1 MSRDC
6 GSKYEF
12 YAKLNSNIILKIKL
26 SELNQYIDAL
36 IQLCGQNIE
45 SLDIDRRATVL
56 ADFISTD
63 VSYAAATA
71 KKFQLGILKDRN
83 YFESVKPKGYCVL
96 FAMVACKEQLIV
108 KHVADNE
115 LRANK
120 RKRKYY
126 IGKIS
131 DCNFQRREV
140 FNYTNLD
147 DSILLTT
154 FVRDLLNDQS
164 LCEEDKRVLN
174 YMLRRL
180 VQKKCH
186 EGDDEYY
193 LSSSCFIALMNACG
207 VGKNYALFQG
217 APDIL
222 RGDDDGDRTV
232 WLAGAENLDFS
243 IPEILHRIQY
253 TTVVHYKNHAWLQPN
268 VTSKDI
274 KELLFYLVKHLCLV
288 YYGGINIDKNTSY
301 MVEGCSSQ
309 IECGT
314 IVNSSNDSSV
324 LGTEVHSPPLIVES
338 TVTAVNS
345 SNDSSVLGTEVH
357 SPPLIVESTVTA
369 VNSSNDSSVLG
380 TEVHSPPLTVE
391 SNVTAV
397 ESAFVSDAFHALNRI
412 ESESDSNSSDHNPP
426 ETIFSWIDNN
436 DLASMLN
443 RFVLPVPIIKKVYSL
458 GRDHHCYLSI
468 ANLNLGGK
476 RKCVVCQ
483 KQTRS
488 ICGSCF
494 IFKGHHLGNIFP
506 VCDMRRCK
514 LTKKL
519 VITSECKLAHER
531 SSC

>member
-1 MSRDC
+1 MLYFTVPTFKIIRMSSDR
-6 GSKYEF
+6 GSNYEF

-26 SELNQYIDAL
+26 NELNQYINEV
-36 IQLCGQNIE
+36 IQLCGQNLE
-45 SLDIDRRATVL
+45 GFSIDSRTEVL
-56 ADFISTD
+56 RDFISND
-63 VSYAAATA
+63 ASYAEATA
-71 KKFQLGILKDRN
+71 KKFQLGILIDKN
-83 YFESVKPKGYCVL
+83 YFYSIKPKGYCVL

-115 LRANK
+115 LQETK

-131 DCNFQRREV
+131 DCNFQRVDV
-140 FNYTNLD
+140 FNYTNEN

-154 FVRDLLNDQS
+154 FVRDLLNDQT
-164 LCEEDKRVLN
+164 LCEEDKKVLN
-174 YMLRRL
+174 YMLHRL
-180 VQKKCH
+180 VKKKCH
-186 EGDDEYY
+186 EGKNECY
-193 LSSSCFIALMNACG
+193 LSSSSFIALMNACG

-253 TTVVHYKNHAWLQPN
+253 TTVVHYEDHAWLQPN
-268 VTSKDI
+268 VTSKDV
-274 KELLFYLVKHLCLV
+274 KELLYYLVKHLCLV

-324 LGTEVHSPPLIVES
+324 LGTEVHSPPMIVES

-357 SPPLIVESTVTA
+357 SPSMTVESTVTA
-369 VNSSNDSSVLG
+369 V
-380 TEVHSPPLTVE
+380 
-391 SNVTAV
+391 
-397 ESAFVSDAFHALNRI
+397 ESASVNDAFNALNRI

-426 ETIFSWIDNN
+426 ETIFSWIQYD

-476 RKCVVCQ
+476 RNCVVCQ
-483 KQTRS
+483 KQTRN

-494 IFKGHHLGNIFP
+494 IFKGHHRGNIYP

-514 LTKKL
+514 LTNRL
-519 VITSECKLAHER
+519 IVTSDCKLAHER